1 MRELQELREAI
12 EQYDEGDLLAAA
24 DIRERAEVIYEGL
37 EEGELKNLLQDT
49 IDLFEEIILKGAE
62 EGQEN
67 RLSTICKQ
75 IDARIY
81 EDKKAEEA
89 GKDAEKIDLSSD
101 NSDKEKKKDSG
112 GETKEQKIHIE
123 DTEILFSFLLEA
135 KDHLDDIEGRILEL
149 EKEYDDQLVHD
160 IFRSMHTIKGVS
172 SFMGV
177 EHVKDLAHKLETIL
191 NSLRNEEIEMDD
203 EMIDILLAGGDA
215 LTKMVYDLD
224 AQSRE
229 FEKGKPADV
238 YDGRI
243 DTSEL
248 QERIQPYIDLIE
260 GKEAGSKKPV
270 EKTGGKP
277 ERSEKA
283 EKEGADKSK
292 TPGEE
297 KKEAEKAAGQQPG
310 GGAYE
315 DLVSPEMVQK
325 FVEESSDL
333 VDTAENAM
341 LELEKNPKQTGNVEE
356 AFRAVHTVKGN
367 AGFFGFA
374 SLEKMCMGI
383 EGVLDTLRKG
393 NREADGNVI
402 SLLLESLDGLSVTL
416 QKVQKGEVSPTTG
429 DETSVSADDALE
441 RKDQGDYKPLGDMLV
456 EMGIASK
463 EAVEQALDMQRMK
476 LGEIL
481 VNTGA
486 AKEDEVEKA
495 LEKQGKTPEKGD
507 QFSSYRMKR
516 KDIRVDTERLD
527 TLFDLMGELITAEA
541 MVLNNP
547 DLEGHD
553 LPNFDRASGYLSKI
567 SREMQEL
574 TMSIRMIP
582 LEGLFSKMRRL
593 VRDLSKKFE
602 KPVNF
607 VVSGEGTEMDRNV
620 MEEISDPLVHII
632 RNSLDHGV
640 EDKETRRKAGKPEEG
655 TVKLSAGYEGNE
667 IWITVSDDGA
677 GLNREKLIKK
687 AEERGV
693 LTGNPDEMSDDEVWK
708 IIFEPG
714 FSTSEK
720 VSEISGR
727 GVGMDVVKKNI
738 EKLRGKIDLRS
749 VEGQG
754 STFILRIPLTLAI
767 IDAINFTVGPQL
779 YSLPITDV
787 LKFHKASRSEITKTE
802 TDREV
807 INYRGE
813 VIPIVKLHEF
823 FKVGSEIP
831 EVEDG
836 IVVVA
841 QARDKKIALLV
852 DEILGYR
859 QVVIKALPGF
869 MDDIR
874 ALSGCSIMSDGKV
887 TLIID
892 TGSLIG
898 YVLE

>member
-1 MRELQELREAI
+1 MKDLKDLREAI

-37 EEGELKNLLQDT
+37 EESELKHLLKDT
-49 IDLFEEIILKGAE
+49 IELFEEIILQGSE

-67 RLSTICKQ
+67 RLSIICKQ
-75 IDARIY
+75 LDAIIY
-81 EDKKAEEA
+81 EEEA
-89 GKDAEKIDLSSD
+89 GEKEPKETGKKESKETGQPAEAGSSA
-101 NSDKEKKKDSG
+101 S
-112 GETKEQKIHIE
+112 ETREIKIHIE

-172 SFMGV
+172 SFIGV
-177 EHVKDLAHKLETIL
+177 EYVKTLSHKLETLL
-191 NSLRNEEIEMDD
+191 NSLRNGEIELDD
-203 EMIDILLAGGDA
+203 EIIDILLAGGDA

-224 AQSRE
+224 SQSQNL
-229 FEKGKPADV
+229 EKGKPAEV

-243 DTSEL
+243 DVSEL
-248 QERIQPYIDLIE
+248 EERLKPYLDRIE
-260 GKEAGSKKPV
+260 GKETAGKKPKEEEIAKEPI
-270 EKTGGKP
+270 EKTGGTP
-277 ERSEKA
+277 AGAEKA
-283 EKEGADKSK
+283 E
-292 TPGEE
+292 TPQ
-297 KKEAEKAAGQQPG
+297 KAEKATAKKEKSGE
-310 GGAYE
+310 YE

-356 AFRAVHTVKGN
+356 AFRAIHTVKGN

-393 NREADGNVI
+393 NREADGNVV

-429 DETSVSADDALE
+429 DETTVSADDVLE
-441 RKDQGDYKPLGDMLV
+441 SKEQGDYKPLGDMLV

-476 LGEIL
+476 LGELL
-481 VNTGA
+481 VNTGV

-553 LPNFDRASGYLSKI
+553 LPNFERASGYLSKI

-640 EDKETRRKAGKPEEG
+640 EDAETRRKAGKPEEG

-677 GLNREKLIKK
+677 GLNRDRLIKK
-687 AEERGV
+687 AVERGV
-693 LTGNPDEMSDDEVWK
+693 LTGNPEEMSDDEVWK

-714 FSTSEK
+714 FSTADK

-787 LKFHKASRSEITKTE
+787 LKFHKATKSEITKTE

-823 FKVGSEIP
+823 FRVGGDVP
-831 EVEDG
+831 EVDEG
-836 IVVVA
+836 IVIIA
-841 QARDKKIALLV
+841 QARDKKIALLA

-898 YVLE
+898 FVLE